1 MEELDK
7 LRGSFE
13 GEAPAQSLESFRGTL
28 KADGE
33 VFNLVDSK
41 QLLYRGAKLMNT
53 ERVWGLVAYAGQ
65 CSKIMLNSQLS
76 SSKISVVE
84 KKVNL
89 MLIVLFICQ
98 IILCVVMASLGY
110 TEDSRLQ
117 KSHSFYL
124 DYGDVV
130 DYSNAKKFVLTFC
143 LFFIDF
149 SSIIPVSLLV
159 TVDMVKLA
167 QSYFIDFDKLLY
179 SPSKNR
185 GSLAKNTTLN

>member
-1 MEELDK
+1 LDGEKTSKIRYAFPPLTSAYKTVEDLNK

-76 SSKISVVE
+76 SSKISSAE
-84 KKVNL
+84 RKLN
-89 MLIVLFICQ
+89 
-98 IILCVVMASLGY
+98 IILY
-110 TEDSRLQ
+110 
-117 KSHSFYL
+117 
-124 DYGDVV
+124 
-130 DYSNAKKFVLTFC
+130 C
-143 LFFIDF
+143 LFLFQLICCFIFAAMAIHKDRIF
-149 SSIIPVSLLV
+149 
-159 TVDMVKLA
+159 
-167 QSYFIDFDKLLY
+167 
-179 SPSKNR
+179 N
-185 GSLAKNTTLN
+185 